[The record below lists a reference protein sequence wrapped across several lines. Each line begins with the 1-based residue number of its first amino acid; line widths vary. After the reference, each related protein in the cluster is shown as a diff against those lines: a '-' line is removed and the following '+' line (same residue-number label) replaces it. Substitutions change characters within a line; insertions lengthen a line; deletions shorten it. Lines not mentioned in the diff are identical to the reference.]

1 MQTTT
6 NRRSILRVA
15 AVAATLSIL
24 LFFAGCRSAT
34 SSHLPQVVAHRG
46 GSLLAPENTL
56 AAFAAGIASGADVLE
71 LDLHQSSDGELIV
84 IHDAKLERT
93 TGKNGSVSLYPK
105 EALIGFAA
113 TKSYQGDPVTGDT
126 TIPSFA
132 SVLELVAE
140 YPDLQL
146 QVEIKVDANKNR
158 YPEIED
164 KSVAALQAAGLMD
177 RAVIISFDQP
187 TLQTIQTLAPEL
199 PTGLL
204 VGSSYLKA
212 RRAMSAK
219 AITKGIVQT
228 GVQYVGIDYRVLTT
242 KLYRALRKTDLIV
255 GVWTVNN
262 ENELRKHIALGV
274 DFITTDDPALLSSL
288 L

>member
-1 MQTTT
+1 M
-6 NRRSILRVA
+6 A
-15 AVAATLSIL
+15 ATAATLSL
-24 LFFAGCRSAT
+24 LLISSGCRSAAST
-34 SSHLPQVVAHRG
+34 HSPQVVAHRG

-56 AAFAAGIASGADVLE
+56 AAFRAGIASGADVLE

-93 TGKNGSVSLYPK
+93 TGRSGSVSLYPK
-105 EALIGFAA
+105 EALIGFEA
-113 TKSYQGDPVTGDT
+113 TTSYQGDPGAGDT

-140 YPDLQL
+140 YPDLEL

-164 KSVAALQAAGLMD
+164 KSVAALRDASLMD

-187 TLQTIQTLAPEL
+187 TLQSIQTLAPEL

-204 VGSSYLKA
+204 VGSSYLKM
-212 RRAMSAK
+212 RRTMGAK
-219 AITKGIVQT
+219 AIVKEIVQT
-228 GVQYVGIDYRVLTT
+228 GVQYVGIDYRALTT
-242 KLYRALRKTDLIV
+242 NLYRALRKTDLIV
-255 GVWTVNN
+255 GVWTVNS
-262 ENELRKHIALGV
+262 EEELRKYIALGV
-274 DFITTDDPALLSSL
+274 DFITTDDPALLASL